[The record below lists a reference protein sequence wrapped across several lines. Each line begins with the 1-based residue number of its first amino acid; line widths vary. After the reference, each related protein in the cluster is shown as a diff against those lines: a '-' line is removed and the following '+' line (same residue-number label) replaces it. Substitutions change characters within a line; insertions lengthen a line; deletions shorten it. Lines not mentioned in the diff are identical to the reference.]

1 MHWNDYNFLKYTWI
15 HHWCLAVMLR
25 KILLFKAV
33 RSECVEECVFL
44 SHSIWT
50 RFHAHPPL
58 HRVYPYSPRSFW
70 FCPVVI
76 HIIMC
81 FCSTDSLNLCRFPSF
96 SLFFT
101 PPPPPSLFISL
112 SLSLSLSRI
121 SLMDLF
127 FHWKDESEVILKW
140 GQMKSESTCFQK
152 SIEILHLVK
161 GRLRKCSIMERDG
174 GSVASLLN

>member
-1 MHWNDYNFLKYTWI
+1 
-15 HHWCLAVMLR
+15 MLR

-70 FCPVVI
+70 STLFWSDLPCPALSCPDLPLCPDL

-81 FCSTDSLNLCRFPSF
+81 FCSTDSLNLCLFPSF
-96 SLFFT
+96 SLFLT
-101 PPPPPSLFISL
+101 LL
-112 SLSLSLSRI
+112 Y
-121 SLMDLF
+121 
-127 FHWKDESEVILKW
+127 WNGVKW
-140 GQMKSESTCFQK
+140 R
-152 SIEILHLVK
+152 VK
-161 GRLRKCSIMERDG
+161 VHVSGNPLRYCTWWRGRLRKCSIMERDG
-174 GSVASLLN
+174 GSVASLLD